1 MAEDGWFS
9 QEQKD
14 AFLGGVFWRTRLEEY
29 DFKYMRK
36 LLTDYG
42 IAAPESDEEL
52 GNNWGSYLR
61 KLERKADEESN

>member
-1 MAEDGWFS
+1 MTEDGWFS

-14 AFLGGVFWRTRLEEY
+14 AFLGGLFWRDILEEY

-36 LLTDYG
+36 LLAEYG

-52 GNNWGSYLR
+52 GNNWGSYAR
-61 KLERKADEESN
+61 KLERLIDE